1 MATKNRAVLVFI
13 NEGKILLLYRFKG
26 GEEDYVFPGGGV
38 EDNETI
44 EQAAIREAEEETG
57 LAVTIKRKLWE
68 HENGERIEHF
78 YLIDTFSGNLKIG
91 GPEETRQSEDNVYR
105 LEWIPLDKVKDL
117 KLLPEVMKNRILGE
131 FL

>member
-26 GEEDYVFPGGGV
+26 GEEYYVFPGGGV

-44 EQAAIREAEEETG
+44 EQAALREAEEETG
-57 LAVTIKRKLWE
+57 LKVTLKKKLWE
-68 HENGERIEHF
+68 YTNGERTEHF
-78 YLIDTFSGNLKIG
+78 YLIDTFSGDLKIS

-105 LEWIPLDKVKDL
+105 LEWVPLDKVGDL
-117 KLLPEVMKNRILGE
+117 KLLPEVMKNRVLKE
-131 FL
+131 LL